1 MEYFGFEGI
10 IPEGV
15 HGAGEVKIRDT
26 GTFVPLVWDEERI
39 EVVLLGKGIYRAIQR
54 YPVPE
59 IRGER
64 LARPEKP
71 AITACI
77 KKACLPCPS
86 RDRPGPAAGSTKS
99 EPFLPCTS
107 SAIHEA
113 AVWSG

>member
-26 GTFVPLVWDEERI
+26 GTFVPLVWEEERI

-71 AITACI
+71 AITAHAL
-77 KKACLPCPS
+77 KRPACPV
-86 RDRPGPAAGSTKS
+86 RPGTGSGVDKKRTVFTLHVKRY
-99 EPFLPCTS
+99 P
-107 SAIHEA
+107 
-113 AVWSG
+113 